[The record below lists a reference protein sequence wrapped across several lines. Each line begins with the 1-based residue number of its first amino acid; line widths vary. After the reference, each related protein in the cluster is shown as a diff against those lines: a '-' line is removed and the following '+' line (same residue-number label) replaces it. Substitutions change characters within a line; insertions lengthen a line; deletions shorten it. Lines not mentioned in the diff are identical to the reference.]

1 MRLKNASWK
10 SLYSAGLSVI
20 SRVENGCTML
30 KDRDIREPLFA
41 FLEESYGRIRII
53 EEKNMG
59 GSRADVI
66 MVTPDSFVGIEIKS
80 DADTYTRLAGQVED
94 YDRYFDMNI
103 IVVGTRH
110 AMHVEE
116 HVPASWGI
124 ITVEEVEERADFYVL
139 RRPKPNPG
147 IDPARKL
154 SLLWRPELQ
163 HIVYR
168 HLKHKYD
175 RISKKDVIAKILAG
189 VPYETLRLE
198 MSEELFERDYTRI
211 FDEINRF
218 RVEHEGKKPR
228 RRRRQLHAKLHPAN
242 ASAATSSLPP
252 EACGDGKPKRAGATR
267 TANASVAASSP
278 SPEVSDDEKTKRAG
292 ATHTARRRKP
302 NLHVKHVVKGR
313 KSPKTGKKST

>member
-1 MRLKNASWK
+1 
-10 SLYSAGLSVI
+10 
-20 SRVENGCTML
+20 ML
-30 KDRDIREPLFA
+30 RDKDIREPLFT

-116 HVPASWGI
+116 HVPESWGI
-124 ITVEEVEERADFYVL
+124 ITVEEVDGHADFYIL
-139 RRPKPNPG
+139 RRPKPNPEM
-147 IDPARKL
+147 DEARKL

-168 HLKHKYD
+168 HLKYKYD
-175 RISKKDVIAKILAG
+175 RISKKQVIEKIIEG
-189 VPYETLRLE
+189 VPYDTLRHE
-198 MSEELFERDYTRI
+198 MSDELFERDYTRI
-211 FDEINRF
+211 FDEINQF
-218 RVEHEGKKPR
+218 RVEREGKKPR
-228 RRRRQLHAKLHPAN
+228 RRRRKLHAKLHSTLPADH
-242 ASAATSSLPP
+242 SSSSDSDMRG
-252 EACGDGKPKRAGATR
+252 EEKIKRAGATR
-267 TANASVAASSP
+267 TS
-278 SPEVSDDEKTKRAG
+278 
-292 ATHTARRRKP
+292 RRRKP
-302 NLHVKHVVKGR
+302 NLHVSHVVKGHR
-313 KSPKTGKKST
+313 K

>member
-1 MRLKNASWK
+1 
-10 SLYSAGLSVI
+10 
-20 SRVENGCTML
+20 ML

-124 ITVEEVEERADFYVL
+124 ITVEEVEGRADFYVL

-175 RISKKDVIAKILAG
+175 RISKKDVIEKILAG

-218 RVEHEGKKPR
+218 RVEREGKKPR

-242 ASAATSSLPP
+242 ASAAISSLPP
-252 EACGDGKPKRAGATR
+252 EACGDGKPKRAGTR
-267 TANASVAASSP
+267 SANASAAASSR
-278 SPEVSDDEKTKRAG
+278 SSEASGDEKPKRAG
-292 ATHTARRRKP
+292 ATRTARRRKP

-313 KSPKTGKKST
+313 KSAKIGKKST

>member
-1 MRLKNASWK
+1 
-10 SLYSAGLSVI
+10 
-20 SRVENGCTML
+20 ML
-30 KDRDIREPLFA
+30 KDKDIREPLFA
-41 FLEESYGRIRII
+41 LLEESWGRIRII

-124 ITVEEVEERADFYVL
+124 ITVEEVEGHADFYVL
-139 RRPKPNPG
+139 RRPKANPG

-163 HIVYR
+163 HIVVR
-168 HLKHKYD
+168 HLKHKYE

-211 FDEINRF
+211 FDEINQF
-218 RVEHEGKKPR
+218 RVEREGKKPR

-242 ASAATSSLPP
+242 ASDAASSPSP
-252 EACGDGKPKRAGATR
+252 EVSVTEKPKRAGATR
-267 TANASVAASSP
+267 TA
-278 SPEVSDDEKTKRAG
+278 
-292 ATHTARRRKP
+292 RRRKP
-302 NLHVKHVVKGR
+302 NLHVTHVVKGR
-313 KSPKTGKKST
+313 KSPKSAKKPT

>member
-1 MRLKNASWK
+1 
-10 SLYSAGLSVI
+10 
-20 SRVENGCTML
+20 ML
-30 KDRDIREPLFA
+30 KDKDIREPLFA

-80 DADTYTRLAGQVED
+80 DADTYTRLAGQIED

-116 HVPASWGI
+116 HVPTSWGI
-124 ITVEEVEERADFYVL
+124 ITVEEVEGRADFYVL
-139 RRPKPNPG
+139 RRPKSNPG
-147 IDPARKL
+147 VDPARKL

-163 HIVYR
+163 HIVAR
-168 HLKHKYD
+168 HLKHKYE
-175 RISKKDVIAKILAG
+175 RISKKDVITKILAG

-211 FDEINRF
+211 FDEINQF
-218 RVEHEGKKPR
+218 RVEREGKKPR

-242 ASAATSSLPP
+242 ASVAASSRSP
-252 EACGDGKPKRAGATR
+252 EATATGKTKHAGTCSANASDASSRSPEASGDEKPKRAGATR
-267 TANASVAASSP
+267 
-278 SPEVSDDEKTKRAG
+278 
-292 ATHTARRRKP
+292 TARRRKP

-313 KSPKTGKKST
+313 KSAKTGKKST

>member
-1 MRLKNASWK
+1 
-10 SLYSAGLSVI
+10 
-20 SRVENGCTML
+20 ML
-30 KDRDIREPLFA
+30 KDKDIREPLFA

-124 ITVEEVEERADFYVL
+124 ITVEEVEGRADFYVL

-218 RVEHEGKKPR
+218 RVEREGKKPR

-242 ASAATSSLPP
+242 ASADASSPSP
-252 EACGDGKPKRAGATR
+252 EASGDEKPKRAGATR
-267 TANASVAASSP
+267 TANASAAVSSLP
-278 SPEVSDDEKTKRAG
+278 PEACDDEKPKHAG
-292 ATHTARRRKP
+292 ATRTARRRKP

>member
-1 MRLKNASWK
+1 
-10 SLYSAGLSVI
+10 
-20 SRVENGCTML
+20 ML
-30 KDRDIREPLFA
+30 KDKDIREPLFA
-41 FLEESYGRIRII
+41 FLEESWGRIRII

-124 ITVEEVEERADFYVL
+124 ITVEEVEGRADFYVL

-147 IDPARKL
+147 VDPARKL

-163 HIVYR
+163 RIVYR
-168 HLKHKYD
+168 HLKYKYD
-175 RISKKDVIAKILAG
+175 RISKKDVIAKIVAG
-189 VPYETLRLE
+189 VPYETLRVE

-211 FDEINRF
+211 FDEINHF
-218 RVEHEGKKPR
+218 RVEREGKKPR

-242 ASAATSSLPP
+242 ASATASSPSA
-252 EACGDGKPKRAGATR
+252 EVTGNEKPKRAGATR
-267 TANASVAASSP
+267 TANASAAASSP
-278 SPEVSDDEKTKRAG
+278 SPEVSDDEKPKRAG
-292 ATHTARRRKP
+292 ATRTARRRKP

-313 KSPKTGKKST
+313 KSPKTGKKSTS

>member
-1 MRLKNASWK
+1 
-10 SLYSAGLSVI
+10 
-20 SRVENGCTML
+20 ML
-30 KDRDIREPLFA
+30 KDRDIRDPLFA
-41 FLEESYGRIRII
+41 FLEESWGRIRII

-124 ITVEEVEERADFYVL
+124 ITVEEVEGRADFYVL

-163 HIVYR
+163 HIVAR
-168 HLKHKYD
+168 HLKHKYE

-211 FDEINRF
+211 VDEINQF
-218 RVEHEGKKPR
+218 RVEREGKKPR
-228 RRRRQLHAKLHPAN
+228 RRRRHLHAKLHPAN
-242 ASAATSSLPP
+242 ASAAASSPSPEASDDEKPKRTGAARLVNASDATSSPSP
-252 EACGDGKPKRAGATR
+252 EASGDEKPKRAGATR
-267 TANASVAASSP
+267 
-278 SPEVSDDEKTKRAG
+278 
-292 ATHTARRRKP
+292 TARRRKP

-313 KSPKTGKKST
+313 KSPKSAKKPT

>member
-1 MRLKNASWK
+1 
-10 SLYSAGLSVI
+10 
-20 SRVENGCTML
+20 ML

-41 FLEESYGRIRII
+41 FLEESWGRIRII

-124 ITVEEVEERADFYVL
+124 ITVEEVEGRADFYVL
-139 RRPKPNPG
+139 RRPKSNPAV
-147 IDPARKL
+147 DPARKL

-163 HIVYR
+163 HIVAR
-168 HLKHKYD
+168 HLKHKYE
-175 RISKKDVIAKILAG
+175 RISKKDVIEKILAG

-211 FDEINRF
+211 FDEINQF
-218 RVEHEGKKPR
+218 RVEREGKKPR

-242 ASAATSSLPP
+242 ASDAASSPSPETS
-252 EACGDGKPKRAGATR
+252 GDEKPKRAGATR
-267 TANASVAASSP
+267 
-278 SPEVSDDEKTKRAG
+278 
-292 ATHTARRRKP
+292 TARRRKP

-313 KSPKTGKKST
+313 KSPRTGKKSTS

>member
-1 MRLKNASWK
+1 
-10 SLYSAGLSVI
+10 
-20 SRVENGCTML
+20 ML

-41 FLEESYGRIRII
+41 FLEESWGRIRII

-66 MVTPDSFVGIEIKS
+66 MVTTDSFVGIEIKS

-124 ITVEEVEERADFYVL
+124 ITVEEVEGRADFYVL

-163 HIVYR
+163 HIVAR
-168 HLKHKYD
+168 HLKHKYE
-175 RISKKDVIAKILAG
+175 RISKKDVIEKILAG

-211 FDEINRF
+211 FDEINQF
-218 RVEHEGKKPR
+218 RVEREGKKPR

-242 ASAATSSLPP
+242 ASATASSP
-252 EACGDGKPKRAGATR
+252 EASGTGKTKRVGTRSANASDAASSPSPEASGDEKPKRAGATR
-267 TANASVAASSP
+267 
-278 SPEVSDDEKTKRAG
+278 
-292 ATHTARRRKP
+292 TARRRKP

-313 KSPKTGKKST
+313 KSKK

>member
-1 MRLKNASWK
+1 
-10 SLYSAGLSVI
+10 
-20 SRVENGCTML
+20 ML

-41 FLEESYGRIRII
+41 FLEESWGRIRII

-124 ITVEEVEERADFYVL
+124 ITVEEVEGRADFYVL

-163 HIVYR
+163 HIVAR
-168 HLKHKYD
+168 HLKHKYE

-211 FDEINRF
+211 FDEINQF
-218 RVEHEGKKPR
+218 RVEREGKKPR

-242 ASAATSSLPP
+242 ASDAASSRSP
-252 EACGDGKPKRAGATR
+252 EASGTEKPKRAGATR
-267 TANASVAASSP
+267 
-278 SPEVSDDEKTKRAG
+278 
-292 ATHTARRRKP
+292 TARRRKP

-313 KSPKTGKKST
+313 KSPKSANKST

>member
-1 MRLKNASWK
+1 
-10 SLYSAGLSVI
+10 
-20 SRVENGCTML
+20 ML

-124 ITVEEVEERADFYVL
+124 ITVEEVEGRADFYVL

-175 RISKKDVIAKILAG
+175 RISKKDVIEKILAG

-211 FDEINRF
+211 FDEITRF
-218 RVEHEGKKPR
+218 RVEREGKKPR

-242 ASAATSSLPP
+242 ASAAASPSSP
-252 EACGDGKPKRAGATR
+252 EASRDEKPKHAGTTR
-267 TANASVAASSP
+267 TA
-278 SPEVSDDEKTKRAG
+278 R
-292 ATHTARRRKP
+292 HRKP
-302 NLHVKHVVKGR
+302 NLHVKHVVKGCKR
-313 KSPKTGKKST
+313 PKTGKKST

>member
-1 MRLKNASWK
+1 
-10 SLYSAGLSVI
+10 
-20 SRVENGCTML
+20 ML

-80 DADTYTRLAGQVED
+80 DADTYTRLAGQIED

-124 ITVEEVEERADFYVL
+124 ITVEEVEGRADFYVL
-139 RRPKPNPG
+139 RRPKSNPG
-147 IDPARKL
+147 VDPARKL

-163 HIVYR
+163 HIVAR
-168 HLKHKYD
+168 HLKHKYE
-175 RISKKDVIAKILAG
+175 RISKKDVITKILAG

-211 FDEINRF
+211 FDEINQF
-218 RVEHEGKKPR
+218 RVEREGKKPR

-242 ASAATSSLPP
+242 TSADASSRLPEATATGKTKCAGTRSANASADASSRSS
-252 EACGDGKPKRAGATR
+252 EVSGDEKPKRAGATR
-267 TANASVAASSP
+267 
-278 SPEVSDDEKTKRAG
+278 
-292 ATHTARRRKP
+292 TARRRKP

-313 KSPKTGKKST
+313 KSAKIGKKST

>member
-1 MRLKNASWK
+1 
-10 SLYSAGLSVI
+10 
-20 SRVENGCTML
+20 ML

-124 ITVEEVEERADFYVL
+124 ITVEEVEGRADFYVL

-175 RISKKDVIAKILAG
+175 RISKKDVITKILAG

-211 FDEINRF
+211 FDEINQF
-218 RVEHEGKKPR
+218 RVEHEGKKP
-228 RRRRQLHAKLHPAN
+228 
-242 ASAATSSLPP
+242 
-252 EACGDGKPKRAGATR
+252 
-267 TANASVAASSP
+267 
-278 SPEVSDDEKTKRAG
+278 
-292 ATHTARRRKP
+292 RRRKP

-313 KSPKTGKKST
+313 KSLKTGKKST

>member
-1 MRLKNASWK
+1 
-10 SLYSAGLSVI
+10 
-20 SRVENGCTML
+20 ML
-30 KDRDIREPLFA
+30 KDKDIREPLFA
-41 FLEESYGRIRII
+41 FLEESWGRIRII

-124 ITVEEVEERADFYVL
+124 ITVEEVDGRADFYVL

-163 HIVYR
+163 RIVYR
-168 HLKHKYD
+168 HLKYKYD
-175 RISKKDVIAKILAG
+175 RISKKDVIAKIVAG
-189 VPYETLRLE
+189 VPYETLRVE

-211 FDEINRF
+211 FDEINQF
-218 RVEHEGKKPR
+218 RVEREGKKPR

-242 ASAATSSLPP
+242 ASATASSPSA
-252 EACGDGKPKRAGATR
+252 EVTGNEKPKRAGATR
-267 TANASVAASSP
+267 TANASAAASSP
-278 SPEVSDDEKTKRAG
+278 SPEVSDDEKPKRAG
-292 ATHTARRRKP
+292 ATRTARRRKP

-313 KSPKTGKKST
+313 KSPKTGKKSTS